1 MILAEAKHFY
11 KLCVQLVTLRGK
23 YYANACATLNAR
35 TAPVAFAMRTVFARI
50 VFLIS
55 LVLE

>member
-11 KLCVQLVTLRGK
+11 KLCVQLVILRGK
-23 YYANACATLNAR
+23 YYANACVTRNAR
-35 TAPVAFAMRTVFARI
+35 TAPVAFALRRVSHV

-55 LVLE
+55 LILE

>member
-23 YYANACATLNAR
+23 YYANACVTLNAR
-35 TAPVAFAMRTVFARI
+35 TAPVAFALRKFRT
-50 VFLIS
+50 
-55 LVLE
+55 